1 MQDTIYCFH
10 LLATRQKST
19 LLYAMCSIP
28 VVTAIWLL
36 NPEWPFWAGYIAWA
50 LVCTAVLM
58 IQYAAPLPIRCP
70 HCGHAGLR
78 PASQT
83 PEEQG
88 RPDTGIMLECR
99 GLRLLLL
106 YGRLPPMAGEKR
118 SPPSRFRG

>member
-58 IQYAAPLPIRCP
+58 IQYAAPLPTLRACRASP
-70 HCGHAGLR
+70 RLADAGGTGKAGYRHHAGM
-78 PASQT
+78 P
-83 PEEQG
+83 
-88 RPDTGIMLECR
+88 